1 MLLALEGSRY
11 KVRLARLGPLSSECT
26 MLSGDLINVY
36 KILRGTD
43 KMNICSLFSTEVTS
57 KYRACVAMDKTLN
70 RPDEQAS
77 GTSPVKQ
84 HGQQREL
91 DPWPVAMLYTSMALL
106 YISIQEVEKKG

>member
-11 KVRLARLGPLSSECT
+11 KARLGPLSSECT
-26 MLSGDLINVY
+26 MLSGDLIDVY

-57 KYRACVAMDKTLN
+57 KYRAYVAMDKILN

-84 HGQQREL
+84 HGRQREL
-91 DPWPVAMLYTSMALL
+91 DPMACCHVVYLNGPII
-106 YISIQEVEKKG
+106 Y

>member
-11 KVRLARLGPLSSECT
+11 KVKLVRLGPLSSECT
-26 MLSGDLINVY
+26 MLSGDLIDVY

-57 KYRACVAMDKTLN
+57 KYRAYVAMDKTLN

-77 GTSPVKQ
+77 PVKQ
-84 HGQQREL
+84 HGRQREL
-91 DPWPVAMLYTSMALL
+91 DPMACCHAVYLNGPII
-106 YISIQEVEKKG
+106 Y